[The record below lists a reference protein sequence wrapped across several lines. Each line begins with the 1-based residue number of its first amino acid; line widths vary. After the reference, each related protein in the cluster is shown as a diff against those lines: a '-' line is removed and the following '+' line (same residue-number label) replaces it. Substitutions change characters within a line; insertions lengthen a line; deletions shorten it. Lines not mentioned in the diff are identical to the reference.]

1 MKTKTFFILFCLCI
15 SSRVSSQVLLGI
27 NYEPFHLSADIG
39 RGEIS
44 PYSISVLL
52 EYKFDS
58 TKSICFRPGFLAN
71 DLDGRYFAGFNFSL
85 LGKYQFDNS
94 FYILTGFNLHNN
106 NGTSSGFTKSKNCLI
121 TFWGLG
127 FGFKPLSWL
136 HIENLFLLPIN
147 NKDIANVQYSNGSFG
162 SYKIYYL
169 IKLSLGFEL
178 EL

>member
-1 MKTKTFFILFCLCI
+1 MKTKIFFLLICLSF
-15 SSRVSSQVLLGI
+15 SSTVFSQVLLGI

-39 RGEIS
+39 KGEIS
-44 PYSISVLL
+44 PYSISVQL

-58 TKSICFRPGFLAN
+58 TKSICLRPGFLTN
-71 DLDGRYFAGFNFSL
+71 DLGGRYFAGFNFSL
-85 LGKYQFDNS
+85 LGKYQFNNS

-106 NGTSSGFTKSKNCLI
+106 DATNSMFTKSKNRLI

-127 FGFKPLSWL
+127 FGIKPLSWL

-147 NKDIANVQYSNGSFG
+147 NKDIATVQYSNGSFDT
-162 SYKIYYL
+162 YKIYYL
-169 IKLSLGFEL
+169 VKFGLGFEF